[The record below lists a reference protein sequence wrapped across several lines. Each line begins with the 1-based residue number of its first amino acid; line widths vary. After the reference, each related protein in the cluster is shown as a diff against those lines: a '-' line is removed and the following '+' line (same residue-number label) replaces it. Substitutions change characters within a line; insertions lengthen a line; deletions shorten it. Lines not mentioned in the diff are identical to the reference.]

1 MKKGMKM
8 NVLIIIAICII
19 FNIIGQLSLKKGMV
33 TIGKTSVADFF
44 TGKFFTIIFNYYVF
58 FGLMLYG
65 IGSFLWLVV
74 LSKADLS
81 FNESLRNKNLASNNF
96 DMSLFKMLSKNR
108 EVIIN
113 LSIIVSIFIFL
124 LRFFKPELLL
134 EKTMIS
140 GGDTASQY
148 YPAKYLA
155 DYLLP
160 HGKIIGWS
168 PGWYA
173 GIPIFQ
179 FYFPLPF
186 ILIALIAYMIP
197 LWFFYP

>member
-81 FNESLRNKNLASNNF
+81 FAYSLLAVGYIAIGLLSWYF
-96 DMSLFKMLSKNR
+96 FKEPLTAVKLTGMSL
-108 EVIIN
+108 VT
-113 LSIIVSIFIFL
+113 VGVFL
-124 LRFFKPELLL
+124 
-134 EKTMIS
+134 
-140 GGDTASQY
+140 
-148 YPAKYLA
+148 
-155 DYLLP
+155 
-160 HGKIIGWS
+160 
-168 PGWYA
+168 
-173 GIPIFQ
+173 
-179 FYFPLPF
+179 
-186 ILIALIAYMIP
+186 ILMKV
-197 LWFFYP
+197 